1 MRAKVTTAVCALV
14 IAASALMAAFMLPAG
29 QAVLT
34 SEPVTAT
41 RSSSSAVLYI
51 MRSYQG
57 KVAVFEPGKSEP
69 SRVLDVYVETLPKD
83 EQDKLA
89 AGIDIE
95 SQAQL
100 ESMIDNY
107 TS

>member
-14 IAASALMAAFMLPAG
+14 IAASALMASFMLPAG
-29 QAVLT
+29 RAVLT
-34 SEPVTAT
+34 SGPVVSA

-69 SRVLDVYVETLPKD
+69 RQVLDVYVETLPKE

-89 AGIDIE
+89 AGIAIE
-95 SQAQL
+95 TQAQL